1 MVPTRAYSIRGHEL
15 LIHVSMLTQIVRLPS
30 HGRAE
35 QLALI
40 GVFTR
45 GSTDCWSSD
54 RANLSLDNLRLAG
67 TDWLDHGHLAASSPP
82 VSEG

>member
-1 MVPTRAYSIRGHEL
+1 MAPTRAHSIRGHEL

-30 HGRAE
+30 HGRTE

-45 GSTDCWSSD
+45 VSTDYWSSD
-54 RANLSLDNLRLAG
+54 RANLFLDKQRLAG
-67 TDWLDHGHLAASSPP
+67 TD
-82 VSEG
+82 